1 MIKGIIKRKKNRRP
15 ADDGPPLRPKHP
27 AGLKRKLTRMLIYLF
42 GWIGLAVIYYFVF
55 SFFFDTPVE
64 YGMKQSIRHLEEEYD
79 RLSSR
84 YDSLQLVLG
93 NVADRD
99 RNLFRTLYDADP
111 YQSDMQSLRLQRYD
125 SLIDL
130 PTRKLAVAF
139 YDRLD
144 RFEERMRVER
154 QERDLLAKR
163 VETRGVHMNDIPS
176 IQPVINNDLTRIA
189 TSFGP
194 KIHPFYRGM
203 VQHDGVDYAV
213 AEGTRVFATAD
224 GTVSRSQTESGAG
237 LTVVLTHEGG
247 YETRYSHLDRS
258 LVRAGARVRR
268 GDIIGLSG
276 NTGLSLAPH
285 LHYEVRLE
293 DTPVDP
299 VYYFFHELDP
309 EKYDRIRRLAAI
321 GMQAFD

>member
-1 MIKGIIKRKKNRRP
+1 
-15 ADDGPPLRPKHP
+15 L
-27 AGLKRKLTRMLIYLF
+27 LIYLF

-64 YGMKQSIRHLEEEYD
+64 YGMKQSIRGLEEEYD
-79 RLSSR
+79 RLAAR
-84 YDSLQLVLG
+84 YDTLQMVLN
-93 NVADRD
+93 NVSDRD
-99 RNLFRTLYDADP
+99 RNLFRALYDADP
-111 YQSDMQSLRLQRYD
+111 YHSDEQSLRLLRYD
-125 SLIDL
+125 SLVNL
-130 PTRKLAVAF
+130 STRKLAAAF

-144 RFEERMRVER
+144 GFSERVRLEGEEL
-154 QERDLLAKR
+154 DLLAKR
-163 VETRGVHMNDIPS
+163 IEIRGANMNDLPS

-203 VQHDGVDYAV
+203 VQHNGVDYAV

-224 GTVSRSQTESGAG
+224 GTVSRSRTESGSG
-237 LTVVLTHEGG
+237 LTVVLSHAAG

-258 LVRAGARVRR
+258 LVHEGARVRR
-268 GDIIGLSG
+268 GDIIGLTG

-285 LHYEVRLE
+285 LHYEVRLQGM
-293 DTPVDP
+293 PVDP
-299 VYYFFHELDP
+299 VHYFFYELDP
-309 EKYDRIRRLAAI
+309 EAYDRIRRLAAI

>member
-1 MIKGIIKRKKNRRP
+1 MIRRIKNRSS
-15 ADDGPPLRPKHP
+15 ADTPSRPKHP
-27 AGLKRKLTRMLIYLF
+27 IDLKRKLSRLLIYLF

-64 YGMKQSIRHLEEEYD
+64 YGMKQSIRGLEEEYA
-79 RLSSR
+79 RLAAR
-84 YDSLQLVLG
+84 YDTLQMVLD
-93 NVADRD
+93 NVSDRD
-99 RNLFRTLYDADP
+99 RNLFRALYDADP
-111 YQSDMQSLRLQRYD
+111 YRSDEQSLRLQRYD
-125 SLIDL
+125 SLVNL
-130 PTRKLAVAF
+130 PTRKLAAAF

-144 RFEERMRVER
+144 RFAERVRPEGEEL
-154 QERDLLAKR
+154 DLLEKR
-163 VETRGVHMNDIPS
+163 IEIRGANMNDIPS

-203 VQHDGVDYAV
+203 VQHNGVDYAV

-224 GTVSRSQTESGAG
+224 GTVSRARTESGSG
-237 LTVVLTHEGG
+237 LTVALSHAAG

-258 LVRAGARVRR
+258 LVREGARVRR

-285 LHYEVRLE
+285 LHYEVRLQGE
-293 DTPVDP
+293 PVDP
-299 VYYFFHELDP
+299 VHYFFYELDP
-309 EKYDRIRRLAAI
+309 EAYDRIRRLAAV